1 MSRSVESPAS
11 VGPQAA
17 APSGPRPAA
26 LEWLWNCWQRGGW
39 TIVLPLLAIAALAG
53 YRGRDWRQ
61 FPVEAVLV
69 REPRT
74 AWLLAA
80 SAGAVVLVGLLGRRR
95 RLALAT
101 LVLAALLG
109 ALVNAVQFN
118 AADPFKKLPMLHRLR
133 SHALAPLGIEPGWY
147 NHWRPYRFY
156 AALYDFLRGSRIVSY
171 HPEHTPHESFDGL
184 FHGAYRRYMSEIRE
198 IVEEEYDPALS
209 DSVYAALRDRLSE
222 PYEDLHTQLVWR
234 VALTPGPLA
243 DDYRVMRHG
252 NEHLLVRESTLRGLR
267 GGG

>member
-1 MSRSVESPAS
+1 MQRSIESPEC
-11 VGPQAA
+11 VGPTVA
-17 APSGPRPAA
+17 APSSRCPAA
-26 LEWLWNCWQRGGW
+26 VERLWSCWQRGGW
-39 TIVLPLLAIAALAG
+39 GIVLPLLAIAALAG

-61 FPVEAVLV
+61 FPVEAVLL
-69 REPRT
+69 RELRT
-74 AWLLAA
+74 LWLLAGCT
-80 SAGAVVLVGLLGRRR
+80 GAVVLVGLLGRRR
-95 RLALAT
+95 RLAASALA
-101 LVLAALLG
+101 LAALAG

-118 AADPFKKLPMLHRLR
+118 AADPFKKLPMLHRLQ

-171 HPEHTPHESFDGL
+171 HPEHKPHESFDGL

-209 DSVYAALRDRLSE
+209 DAEYAALQDRLSE
-222 PYEDLHTQLVWR
+222 SYEDLHTQLVWR
-234 VALTPGPLA
+234 IALTPGPLA

-252 NEHLLVRESTLRGLR
+252 NEHLLVRESALRELR